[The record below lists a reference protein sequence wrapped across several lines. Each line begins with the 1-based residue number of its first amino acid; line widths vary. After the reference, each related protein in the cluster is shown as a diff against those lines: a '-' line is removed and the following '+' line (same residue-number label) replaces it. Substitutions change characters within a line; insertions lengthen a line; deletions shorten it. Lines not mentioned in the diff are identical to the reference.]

1 MKKGKKIIGYI
12 ITFDDI
18 TDLIFAQKQA
28 AWSNVAR
35 YLAHEI
41 KNPLT
46 PINLSAQRIQSN
58 YKNNKLNLN
67 IIENC
72 TSTILRQVNDI
83 KKLVTEFSEFARMP
97 NSILQKLIS

>member
-1 MKKGKKIIGYI
+1 MSVLLPEVPKIIEKMCGKKLRMQDQIKTQINNSEKTININIVFEKKGKNIIGYI

-58 YKNNKLNLN
+58 YKK
-67 IIENC
+67 
-72 TSTILRQVNDI
+72 
-83 KKLVTEFSEFARMP
+83 
-97 NSILQKLIS
+97 IS